1 MKISF
6 DFDGC
11 LKENKLV
18 RFICSIMLKDNDV
31 FILTSR
37 EEELNNNHNSDLLQ
51 VVNELGINKDNVIFT
66 NGKLK
71 GSYVLEHKI
80 DIHFDN
86 SYDEILDINSNF
98 HNDNKP
104 GILTNFEMDEVDCI
118 LYQFRS
124 KSKSKKYIH

>member
-71 GSYVLEHKI
+71 GSYVLENKI

-86 SYDEILDINSNF
+86 SYDEILDINSHF
-98 HNDNKP
+98 RSDNKP
-104 GILTNFEMDEVDCI
+104 GILTNFELDEVDCI
-118 LYQFRS
+118 LYQFRNKN
-124 KSKSKKYIH
+124 KSNKYIH